1 VHVVRYGAFAE
12 LEPGIEGL
20 IHVSQLSREFVE
32 DPRDVVSIG
41 DVATVRILHIDLD
54 RQRIALSLKDAPQW
68 IEASS
73 DVGMLDEA
81 AAGEALELQ
90 GIAVYEEVADEAET
104 ADCVLAELVTM
115 PA

>member
-1 VHVVRYGAFAE
+1 M
-12 LEPGIEGL
+12 
-20 IHVSQLSREFVE
+20 
-32 DPRDVVSIG
+32 
-41 DVATVRILHIDLD
+41 IDLD
-54 RQRIALSLKDAPQW
+54 RPRIALSLKDAPQW